1 MQFKKRNSLFEYCKQ
16 LFSDCSHL
24 FFPHCC
30 EGCGTD
36 VLSTDAYLCAR
47 CLFEMPKSGM
57 IERPS
62 NILELRLRGRF
73 AFHAAAAGYY
83 YRKEG
88 LIQHLIYQLKYGGKR
103 EIGVFLG
110 QLLGYELLKSNRFAT
125 VDALIPIPLNEK
137 KFRKRGYNQAEAIC
151 EGIAHIW
158 QKPVVTNLVGRALNT
173 TTQTKQT
180 QMGRWSNVQ
189 KAFALSDKIGAE
201 YSHLLLVDD
210 VITTGSTIESCA
222 NELLQ
227 IPNITISILGVAF
240 TGAH

>member
-1 MQFKKRNSLFEYCKQ
+1 MQLKKKNSIIDFVKQ

-24 FFPHCC
+24 LFPHCC

-47 CLFEMPKSGM
+47 CLFELPKSGM
-57 IERPS
+57 IAWPS
-62 NILELRLRGRF
+62 NLLERRLRGRF
-73 AFHAAAAGYY
+73 PFQAAAAGYY

-110 QLLGYELLKSNRFAT
+110 QLLGHELLKSHRFAT

-137 KFRKRGYNQAEAIC
+137 KLRKRGYNQAEAIC
-151 EGIAHIW
+151 EGIAQVW
-158 QKPVVTNLVGRALNT
+158 KKPIVTNLVGRTLNT

-180 QMGRWSNVQ
+180 QMGRWTNVQ
-189 KAFALSDKIGAE
+189 KAFSLSDKIGAE
-201 YSHLLLVDD
+201 YAHLLLVDD
-210 VITTGSTIESCA
+210 VITTGATIESCA
-222 NELLQ
+222 NELLK
-227 IPNITISILGVAF
+227 IPNVTISIMGVAF
-240 TGAH
+240 SGSH